1 MVRFSEEVF
10 GRANR
15 FVSENDNKANAP
27 AWRYL
32 AERLGELKGIKK
44 LLLAIYYPNPVN
56 RFRSPPSESLI
67 DGG

>member
-1 MVRFSEEVF
+1 VRFSEEVF
-10 GRANR
+10 GSANR

-27 AWRYL
+27 PMAL
-32 AERLGELKGIKK
+32 LGKTPSELKEIKK

-56 RFRSPPSESLI
+56 RFWSPSSESLI